1 MNAIIDGM
9 PEAEYRAL
17 PGLSGTGVA
26 KLLASPADYAYD
38 LANPE
43 PPNASM
49 SLGTLVHAMVLTP
62 DVPLTVGVNPFS
74 YNGQRKEWTARKAEL
89 EADGLTPIGAD
100 VMARAELMR
109 DAVMGNPIAAR
120 LLTAPGHSE
129 VTVTGEHRGA
139 PLKGRIDRMPE
150 VGPIVD
156 VKTAREVAPD
166 FMARFIGT
174 YGVATQLAHYALLM
188 GNEIAR
194 PYVIAVRNSRRPA
207 VAVYQI
213 GEPTWQVAV
222 NATRRA
228 WDAYAECVKT
238 GMWPDPNAEQIG
250 DLELPAWS
258 FDALE
263 DIDEIEVTR

>member
-26 KLLASPADYAYD
+26 KLLTSPADYAYD

-49 SLGTLVHAMVLTP
+49 SLGTLVHAMVLGQPTRAMVSEYP
-62 DVPLTVGVNPFS
+62 DFRTKAARDWRAEVEAEGLSVV
-74 YNGQRKEWTARKAEL
+74 TADTWE
-89 EADGLTPIGAD
+89 
-100 VMARAELMR
+100 RAELMR

-139 PLKGRIDRMPE
+139 ALKGRIDRALE

-156 VKTAREVAPD
+156 LKTAREVAPD

-174 YGVATQLAHYALLM
+174 YGVATQLAHYALLT
-188 GNEIAR
+188 GTEIQR

-213 GEPTWQVAV
+213 GELTWQVAV
-222 NATRRA
+222 DATRRA
-228 WDAYAECVKT
+228 WDTYADCIET
-238 GMWPDPNAEQIG
+238 GVWPDPYAEQIG
-250 DLELPAWS
+250 DLELRAWDM
-258 FDALE
+258 DALE
-263 DIDEIEVTR
+263 DIDMEVSL